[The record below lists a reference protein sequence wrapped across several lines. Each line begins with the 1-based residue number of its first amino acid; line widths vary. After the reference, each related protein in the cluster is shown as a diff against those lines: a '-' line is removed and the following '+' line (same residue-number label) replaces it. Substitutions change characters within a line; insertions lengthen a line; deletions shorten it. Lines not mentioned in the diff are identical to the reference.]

1 MLTGNDFI
9 ILSDTEVKLL
19 YNALEITLEKA
30 TYKKLQKLGILNLV
44 DNLKTFIFK
53 KEDKQ

>member
-1 MLTGNDFI
+1 MLTGNDFV

-30 TYKKLQKLGILNLV
+30 TYKKLQKLGILNFTL
-44 DNLKTFIFK
+44 
-53 KEDKQ
+53 